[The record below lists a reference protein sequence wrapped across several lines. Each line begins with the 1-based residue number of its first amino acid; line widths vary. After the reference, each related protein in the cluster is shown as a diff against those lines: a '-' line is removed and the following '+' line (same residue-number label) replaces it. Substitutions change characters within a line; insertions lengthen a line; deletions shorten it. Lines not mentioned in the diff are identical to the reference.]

1 MNKPKKQL
9 YRDPKNGKIAGV
21 CAGLAEYFNA
31 EVWLIRVIFVSLFL
45 FSAGFFAT
53 LAYIAAC
60 FILDELPEKREWQ
73 QSVYQ
78 KTNIKKRA
86 WQAGQTPKNILAEID
101 NELAKAENDIEQLE
115 SYVTSFAFK
124 MAREFKT
131 H

>member
-21 CAGLAEYFNA
+21 CAGIAEYFSA
-31 EVWLIRVIFVSLFL
+31 EAWVIRVVFISLFL

-73 QSVYQ
+73 QSEYQ
-78 KTNIKKRA
+78 KKNVKKRA
-86 WQAGQTPKNILAEID
+86 WQAGQTPKKILEDID
-101 NELAKAENDIEQLE
+101 KELTKAEQDVERLE
-115 SYVTSFAFK
+115 GYVTSFAFK
-124 MAREFKT
+124 MAREFKSR
-131 H
+131 

>member
-45 FSAGFFAT
+45 FSAGLFAT

-73 QSVYQ
+73 QSIYQ
-78 KTNIKKRA
+78 KKHIKQRA
-86 WQAGQTPKNILAEID
+86 WQAGQTPKSILAEID
-101 NELAKAENDIEQLE
+101 NELAKTEKDIEQLE
-115 SYVTSFAFK
+115 GYVTSFAFK